1 MQKSACTPVKIGC
14 REEKTV
20 AEMFCNFSDK
30 GGWGGLE
37 SCEKGYLIQILGP
50 RMIKKNINLQLYTA
64 QSEDDDFDN
73 LLKKVGLLRSW
84 LRQLRQPPLLPAPSF
99 EIKRKLNQKC

>member
-1 MQKSACTPVKIGC
+1 M
-14 REEKTV
+14 

-30 GGWGGLE
+30 GGWGGVGVLRKRL
-37 SCEKGYLIQILGP
+37 SYPDSGSQND
-50 RMIKKNINLQLYTA
+50 KKNINLQLYTA
-64 QSEDDDFDN
+64 QSEDDYFDN

>member
-1 MQKSACTPVKIGC
+1 M
-14 REEKTV
+14 
-20 AEMFCNFSDK
+20 
-30 GGWGGLE
+30 E

-50 RMIKKNINLQLYTA
+50 RMIKKNINFQLYTA